1 MSLPSPSLDK
11 LRPTHLARQALV
23 YVRQSSL
30 AQVRSHTASAARQY
44 DLAQRARDL
53 GWPTAQ
59 IVVIDQDQGQS
70 GASAVG
76 RDGFRRLVATVG
88 LGQAGAVLS
97 LEASRLARAS
107 SDWYRLL
114 ELCILTDTLVID
126 EDGIYEPG
134 QYNDRLLLGFKGT
147 MSEAELHWLRA
158 RLVGGQREKA
168 RQGRLRMKLATGL
181 ARDPADA
188 IVLDPDEAVQ
198 QALRLVFA
206 VFATSR
212 SARAVVQHFA
222 AHGLRIPTR
231 RWGGAH
237 DGALTWSPL
246 HYGRALAILHNPT
259 YAGAYVYGRSQP
271 RVHLRPDGPP
281 RAGRVRHAAVAAWP
295 VLLRDAHP
303 GYLDWEQFV
312 RNQQALDDNRTFRP
326 EERRGAAR
334 EGAALLQGLA
344 LCGRCGRRMRVRYR
358 AGGAVPYYDC
368 AAVHN
373 LAAGPT
379 CQSVR
384 GDGVDAAVA
393 AHFLAALR
401 PAELAIA
408 LAALTAVEEQAREAD
423 RHWQLRLERARYEA
437 DLARRR
443 YTAVE
448 PENRLV
454 ARNLEREWEGKLAEV
469 AQLEREYAR
478 RPGAAGAPVDAA
490 ERQHILDLAQDLPTL
505 WRAATTTNAE
515 RKQLLRCLIKDVT
528 LTMQEATIHIGLRWQ
543 TEACT
548 TATVPRPAPAHVLY
562 RTPVPTV
569 QRIREL
575 AAAHPDRAIAA
586 QLNAE
591 GRTSGWGHALTAGIV
606 RRLRGAYGIAHGCS
620 DSPRACPAGP
630 RGDGRYSTRAAAA
643 TLNVTPAT
651 IANWCATGQLDGVR
665 PSPRGPWWVLLTPES
680 IAKLR
685 AKVARHGR
693 RARPDGPSAP
703 VEPLY

>member
-76 RDGFRRLVATVG
+76 RDGFQRLVATVG

-107 SDWYRLL
+107 SAWYRLL

-147 MSEAELHWLRA
+147 MSEAEHHWLRA

-222 AHGLRIPTR
+222 AYGLRIPTR

-237 DGALTWSPL
+237 DGALTWVPL
-246 HYGRALAILHNPT
+246 HYGRVLAILHNPA

-271 RVHLRPDGPP
+271 QAHLRPDGPP

-334 EGAALLQGLA
+334 EGAALLLGLA

-408 LAALTAVEEQAREAD
+408 PA
-423 RHWQLRLERARYEA
+423 
-437 DLARRR
+437 
-443 YTAVE
+443 
-448 PENRLV
+448 
-454 ARNLEREWEGKLAEV
+454 
-469 AQLEREYAR
+469 
-478 RPGAAGAPVDAA
+478 
-490 ERQHILDLAQDLPTL
+490 
-505 WRAATTTNAE
+505 
-515 RKQLLRCLIKDVT
+515 
-528 LTMQEATIHIGLRWQ
+528 
-543 TEACT
+543 
-548 TATVPRPAPAHVLY
+548 PRP
-562 RTPVPTV
+562 RS
-569 QRIREL
+569 R
-575 AAAHPDRAIAA
+575 
-586 QLNAE
+586 
-591 GRTSGWGHALTAGIV
+591 S
-606 RRLRGAYGIAHGCS
+606 
-620 DSPRACPAGP
+620 
-630 RGDGRYSTRAAAA
+630 
-643 TLNVTPAT
+643 
-651 IANWCATGQLDGVR
+651 
-665 PSPRGPWWVLLTPES
+665 
-680 IAKLR
+680 
-685 AKVARHGR
+685 R
-693 RARPDGPSAP
+693 RARPTATGSSAWSGRATRPAWRAAATRRSSPRTGWSRAILSASGRVNWPKLRSWSGSTPGDRGRPARPWTRRSVSAFSTWPRICRRSGGPRPRPTPSASSCCAASSRMSR
-703 VEPLY
+703 